1 MVRLAGI
8 ASNLGSPS
16 RTEALRNREPQTTT
30 NHLPPPLPTPIHRY
44 SYDPFQH
51 SPNEAPESELRL
63 NAGDYVL
70 VWGEVDEDGFLD
82 GETLDGRRGLVPSN
96 FVQKLVGEDLLEFHR
111 QVVAGLRDCDQTSI
125 STSVP
130 HDLDFNSADEALL
143 NNMGQ

>member
-1 MVRLAGI
+1 MD
-8 ASNLGSPS
+8 
-16 RTEALRNREPQTTT
+16 
-30 NHLPPPLPTPIHRY
+30 RY

-111 QVVAGLRDCDQTSI
+111 QVVAGLRDCDQTSV

-143 NNMGQ
+143 NNMGRSADGWGWTGHLDSDTSLLNG